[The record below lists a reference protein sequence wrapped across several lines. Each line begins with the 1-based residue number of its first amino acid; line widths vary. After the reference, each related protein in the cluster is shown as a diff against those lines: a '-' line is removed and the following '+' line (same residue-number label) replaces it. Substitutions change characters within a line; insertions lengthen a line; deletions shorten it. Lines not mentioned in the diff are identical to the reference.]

1 MNCQQTKLQILELLD
16 SGQGPVMDSALQK
29 HLRVCSACSTFQLEQ
44 EEMTRLLGD
53 QLPELEPPARIWLQ
67 IEEQISVPQ
76 GSRWEF
82 SLQGVLDFFWM
93 PQFKQV
99 AAGLAMA
106 VIFSVLLLNLA
117 ENTVEPEVLAK
128 LEAYHLE
135 IQENPFLSRGEG
147 SNPFFDPSPGPGG
160 NPFEE
165 VGSHR

>member
-1 MNCQQTKLQILELLD
+1 MNCQQTKLQILELWN
-16 SGQGPVMDSALQK
+16 SGTDPVMDSAVQQ
-29 HLRVCSACSTFQLEQ
+29 HLGVCPACSTFQLEQ
-44 EEMTRLLGD
+44 KEITRLLGE

-76 GSRWEF
+76 DKGWEF
-82 SLQGVLDFFWM
+82 SLQGVIDLFWL

-117 ENTVEPEVLAK
+117 ENTVEPEVLAE
-128 LEAYHLE
+128 LEAYHLD
-135 IQENPFLSRGEG
+135 IQDNPFLSRGEE
-147 SNPFFDPSPGPGG
+147 SNPFFDLSPGLRG

-165 VGSHR
+165 VGSQ